1 MNLRTNEFLLHYCS
15 KFLVAKTGS
24 KFWTVGIVWLEE
36 ILGASREDTD
46 TLSAGFVYTGFE
58 VCVSTGFYTFSTY
71 LVGCETLVG

>member
-1 MNLRTNEFLLHYCS
+1 M
-15 KFLVAKTGS
+15 VAKTGS

-36 ILGASREDTD
+36 ILLGASREDTE

-58 VCVSTGFYTFSTY
+58 VCVSRGFYIFSTY